1 MRDKEGR
8 ERIIP
13 TAIQI
18 RTTLPKNP
26 VKIVT
31 GLLESNGAAPMKR
44 KRTRRISRKACPETR
59 IKEAF
64 LPKRALSDTVAVSR
78 GPGISAPERAIVK
91 DVIKV
96 EITVSPIRYFPKHF
110 FRFALEIDQFS
121 NRLPKPCTIYIH
133 IIFLVLQ

>member
-13 TAIQI
+13 TAIRSEQHF
-18 RTTLPKNP
+18 RKPGENSDRFTGKQRSSTHEKEKNQ
-26 VKIVT
+26 KDFRRHA
-31 GLLESNGAAPMKR
+31 GNKDKR
-44 KRTRRISRKACPETR
+44 G
-59 IKEAF
+59 F

-96 EITVSPIRYFPKHF
+96 EIIVIPLKYFPKII
-110 FRFALEIDQFS
+110 FRFALEIDRFS
-121 NRLPKPCTIYIH
+121 NHLPKPCTICIH
-133 IIFLVLQ
+133 IIFLVLR

>member
-1 MRDKEGR
+1 LRDKEGR

-78 GPGISAPERAIVK
+78 GPGIIAPERAIVK
-91 DVIKV
+91 DAIKV
-96 EITVSPIRYFPKHF
+96 EIIVIPLKYFPK
-110 FRFALEIDQFS
+110 
-121 NRLPKPCTIYIH
+121 
-133 IIFLVLQ
+133 IIFQVCIGN